1 MSLDILLPSECTVMA
16 AFFLLHNSG
25 SVINQPKLF
34 SSLLLDTL
42 TRSFNGWKR
51 TFKRHSRAL
60 HKLFLRFSLVPHHF
74 YVIHNVIGEIYG
86 SKRLDIQGIYEQLLF
101 KFTCLCVCK
110 IDEWTLGA
118 VLSVQ
123 LPPAHSSANKTLPV
137 SIEEPDQRIRWS
149 RWKNQIIL
157 SHYLRNA

>member
-1 MSLDILLPSECTVMA
+1 M
-16 AFFLLHNSG
+16 
-25 SVINQPKLF
+25 
-34 SSLLLDTL
+34 
-42 TRSFNGWKR
+42 
-51 TFKRHSRAL
+51 
-60 HKLFLRFSLVPHHF
+60 PHHIC
-74 YVIHNVIGEIYG
+74 VIRNVIGEIYG
-86 SKRLDIQGIYEQLLF
+86 SKRFDIQSIYEQLGF

-110 IDEWTLGA
+110 IDVRTLGA